1 MIPPSLW
8 RLPNFTV
15 LMVFSLVTVT
25 WWGTN
30 FIVFI
35 EQFHLAYGETVIL
48 SAIRT
53 IPEGVI
59 ALIVS
64 VILV

>member
-35 EQFHLAYGETVIL
+35 EQFHLAYGET
-48 SAIRT
+48 
-53 IPEGVI
+53 
-59 ALIVS
+59 ALETCGEADIS
-64 VILV
+64 TGCTHG